1 MALSLLNPGSSPN
14 HVISFIRKNRQLQ
27 RPPYS
32 LTGTENQASSSIQ
45 LFSARGTSLN
55 PHPQCMQIKP
65 LCCIASTY
73 IVIYVSYFSI
83 KLGKMFSIVIQIIKG
98 WATVDTQICLQRL
111 QELKVYWYIP
121 PTEIH
126 SSPSYCFTHRAFSQ
140 LNTWN
145 E

>member
-55 PHPQCMQIKP
+55 PHPQCMHIKP
-65 LCCIASTY
+65 LCCIACINQRARLCKQKTPITTITTIYTY
-73 IVIYVSYFSI
+73 ILTIPCKALLKSCYAHFVFNPSGVLSGRHYSPHFID
-83 KLGKMFSIVIQIIKG
+83 GKTE
-98 WATVDTQICLQRL
+98 AH
-111 QELKVYWYIP
+111 EL
-121 PTEIH
+121 
-126 SSPSYCFTHRAFSQ
+126 
-140 LNTWN
+140 
-145 E
+145 